1 MARSGYGLTRDE
13 IFVPIDAGRLQYG
26 PAQCTETVAPAAR
39 REVEDLAMSL
49 HGDRYLPEQ
58 RPRTELVR
66 VNRELKQIPKRRSGT
81 AMFYDPPALPP
92 GRSSC
97 GV

>member
-1 MARSGYGLTRDE
+1 
-13 IFVPIDAGRLQYG
+13 
-26 PAQCTETVAPAAR
+26 VAPAAR